1 MAKVDSSPRQRNPG
15 DSKMAL
21 ALLPVFVMSEHSE
34 KPADLMQT
42 DRCCWGWW
50 RIHCQQH
57 YSVFPL
63 LYPSYSWQMQRHQF
77 STNFPIF
84 PPSSFP
90 FRCQK
95 LLNLSSSLPYSHP
108 FPQCTVQV
116 CLYCKKSWM
125 GSVVNSTNNV
135 AGRGHVQHSADT
147 VWQPPSLS
155 VWWPGPARKNS

>member
-1 MAKVDSSPRQRNPG
+1 
-15 DSKMAL
+15 
-21 ALLPVFVMSEHSE
+21 
-34 KPADLMQT
+34 MQT

-77 STNFPIF
+77 STNFPIS

-135 AGRGHVQHSADT
+135 AGRGHIQHSADT

-155 VWWPGPARKNS
+155 VWWPSPARKNSQTEEVGSEAVIPLLALAKFSFTVLSESVSSSAL